1 MGKQVKYFYSY
12 FCLKGEKRDISK
24 LRSLFLLKSEVYI
37 QLLNSKIFC
46 YIKMLLIFYLLK
58 VDTHEMLKSFV
69 IASKIDITNTFN
81 LYVRDTALMGI
92 NSWLITTTSLLV
104 TNRTPT
110 SFPSL
115 WIQTLS
121 CTILAFDFKKNSYHI
136 CIYSLIKEIF
146 SYQL

>member
-12 FCLKGEKRDISK
+12 FCLKGEKGDISK
-24 LRSLFLLKSEVYI
+24 LRSLFLLKAEVYI

-58 VDTHEMLKSFV
+58 LDTHEILKSFV

-81 LYVRDTALMGI
+81 LYIRDTALMGI
-92 NSWLITTTSLLV
+92 NSWLINNHFPSG
-104 TNRTPT
+104 NRTPT
-110 SFPSL
+110 PFPSL

-121 CTILAFDFKKNSYHI
+121 CTILAFDFKKKSYHI

>member
-1 MGKQVKYFYSY
+1 MDKQVKYFYSY

-58 VDTHEMLKSFV
+58 VDTHEMLKSLV
-69 IASKIDITNTFN
+69 IASKIDIINTFN
-81 LYVRDTALMGI
+81 LYIIDTALMGI
-92 NSWLITTTSLLV
+92 NSWLINNHFPPG
-104 TNRTPT
+104 NRTPT
-110 SFPSL
+110 PFPSL

-121 CTILAFDFKKNSYHI
+121 CTILGFGLKKKS
-136 CIYSLIKEIF
+136 
-146 SYQL
+146 